1 MSALGNPVL
10 SRRRLLKPMAPDDQD
25 RAGENSARELDYL
38 RKLNQRFNV
47 TMNLVWTAV
56 ALVATFLILALLVR

>member
-1 MSALGNPVL
+1 MAL
-10 SRRRLLKPMAPDDQD
+10 DDQD
-25 RAGENSARELDYL
+25 RAGENSARELDHL

-56 ALVATFLILALLVR
+56 ALLATFVILALLVRG